1 MAALQQPEPTKDQ
14 GSLGILLFC
23 GENTLGI
30 LHLAPVSS
38 ISTEVEL
45 GESAGKILWE
55 IKSWFIM
62 IFNFSYIYVFNL
74 IEPQKNCNLF
84 CPLCSLLVL
93 PFLGGFCV
101 GWFGAFCLLF
111 LFYPFLSMGYRHKF
125 HVAVKLLLLK

>member
-38 ISTEVEL
+38 ISIEVEL

-55 IKSWFIM
+55 IKSCFIM
-62 IFNFSYIYVFNL
+62 IFFL
-74 IEPQKNCNLF
+74 IEPPKNPIYF
-84 CPLCSLLVL
+84 VLCA
-93 PFLGGFCV
+93 PC
-101 GWFGAFCLLF
+101 
-111 LFYPFLSMGYRHKF
+111 LFYHFWVGFVLVGLGLFVYYFFSTHFSPYMGCRHKF
-125 HVAVKLLLLK
+125 HMAV